1 MTATNNLN
9 YEELKVKIRAKIAQ
23 MRGYT
28 PKVAIFGVTGVG
40 KSSLCNALFG
50 KDAAAVSDVA
60 ACTRRPQEI
69 FIEGDQGT
77 GGLTL
82 VDVPGVGETPER
94 DKEYFALYQSIL
106 PELDLVLWAI
116 KADDRAYSVA
126 MTAYN
131 EILKP
136 NLKQCP
142 VVFVITQVDKVE
154 PLRDW
159 DDDNN
164 RPGEKKQFNID
175 RKIMEVAREFDVSPN
190 LIEVVSATDD
200 YNMVALVDKIVA
212 VLPNEKKYSVLRET
226 REENR
231 SEKSTEDAER
241 GIFETIKEYAGK
253 AWDFVKEEA
262 VSVLASTA
270 TKVLKSIFSKWF

>member
-1 MTATNNLN
+1 MTDTNTGN
-9 YEELKVKIRAKIAQ
+9 YDELKGKIRAKITE

-28 PKVAIFGVTGVG
+28 PRVAIFGVTGVG

-69 FIEGDQGT
+69 FIQGDAGT
-77 GGLTL
+77 GGLML

-142 VVFVITQVDKVE
+142 VVFVLTQVDKVE

-159 DDDNN
+159 DVAHN
-164 RPGEKKQFNID
+164 RPGDKQKLNIE

-190 LIEVVSATDD
+190 TIEVVSAQDS
-200 YNMVALVDKIVA
+200 YNLVALVDKIVA

-231 SEKSTEDAER
+231 SEKSYEEAER
-241 GIFETIKEYAGK
+241 GIFETIKDYAGK
-253 AWDFVKEEA
+253 AWDFVKEET

-270 TKVLKSIFSKWF
+270 KKFISSFFSKWF